1 MLTRGI
7 DMQLQRRYLKLGD
20 EVIHTKYPQWG
31 RGVVVEEKNS
41 RMSGGTCLVRVVFKD
56 GVERSF
62 LNDLD
67 NYSCCYYAGIRISC
81 DVAL

>member
-1 MLTRGI
+1 MITCGTTVN
-7 DMQLQRRYLKLGD
+7 LQRRYLKLGD

-31 RGVVVEEKNS
+31 RGLVVEERNS
-41 RMSGGTCLVRVVFKD
+41 QISGGICLVRVVFKD

-67 NYSCCYYAGIRISC
+67 NYNCCYYAGIRIFC
-81 DVAL
+81 NVTH